1 MNNIKNIFDDRRRRE
16 RETRVTYSKYIFN
29 SHLVMFLIIVLG
41 AGLINYSQWL
51 ENASKLEMKTVFI
64 AASAI
69 FSYLLIS
76 LKVKT
81 FIKEADAIF
90 LLPLEKYYGKVAIKT
105 GIILTTIH
113 LLFLVIFYFI
123 IKPLLS
129 RIGGFSG
136 LEEFTGIVGAQFF
149 ILIVGVMVNV
159 FYRLAEAIYFENKFF
174 IKILLFLNI
183 FLPILVVFGKYN
195 YLEYT
200 TFVIL
205 IIISIIIVKNHSN
218 VKKTLLLNNDIG
230 YALKWN
236 EAAEYDRHR
245 EENYLKFVSMFV
257 DVPLNGIK
265 VARRKYFDIL
275 LPKLTEKNFT
285 VKNSFKYYYY
295 RVFLRQENTVF
306 LALRLMLIAGII
318 IYSFNNVYVSL
329 VVIISYSYLTIIQLV
344 PLYKQISN
352 NIWHNILPVNEEI
365 KIKSFKNLL
374 TAVILIT
381 TFILTLLS
389 IVVSGIDYLII
400 GINILSFVLANLL
413 ARVFIA
419 KVK

>member
-1 MNNIKNIFDDRRRRE
+1 MVNITIF
-16 RETRVTYSKYIFN
+16 K
-29 SHLVMFLIIVLG
+29 
-41 AGLINYSQWL
+41 NYS
-51 ENASKLEMKTVFI
+51 NAKKAL
-64 AASAI
+64 
-69 FSYLLIS
+69 S
-76 LKVKT
+76 L
-81 FIKEADAIF
+81 
-90 LLPLEKYYGKVAIKT
+90 
-105 GIILTTIH
+105 
-113 LLFLVIFYFI
+113 
-123 IKPLLS
+123 
-129 RIGGFSG
+129 
-136 LEEFTGIVGAQFF
+136 
-149 ILIVGVMVNV
+149 
-159 FYRLAEAIYFENKFF
+159 
-174 IKILLFLNI
+174 
-183 FLPILVVFGKYN
+183 
-195 YLEYT
+195 
-200 TFVIL
+200 
-205 IIISIIIVKNHSN
+205 
-218 VKKTLLLNNDIG
+218 NDGIG
-230 YALKWN
+230 YSLKWN
-236 EAAEYDRHR
+236 DAAEYDKHR

-265 VARRKYFDIL
+265 VARRKYFDVV
-275 LPKLTEKNFT
+275 LPKLTEQNFT
-285 VKNSFKYYYY
+285 VENSFKYYYY

-352 NIWHNILPVNEEI
+352 NIWNSILPVSEGI

-413 ARVFIA
+413 VRVFID

>member
-1 MNNIKNIFDDRRRRE
+1 MSNIKNIFDDRRRRE

-69 FSYLLIS
+69 FSYLLVS

-105 GIILTTIH
+105 GIILTSIH

-149 ILIVGVMVNV
+149 MLIVGVMVNV
-159 FYRLAEAIYFENKFF
+159 FYRLAEAIYFEKKFF
-174 IKILLFLNI
+174 MKILLFLNI

-200 TFVIL
+200 TFVTL

-265 VARRKYFDIL
+265 VARRKYFDVL
-275 LPKLTEKNFT
+275 LPKLTEQNFT
-285 VKNSFKYYYY
+285 VENSFKYYYY

-352 NIWHNILPVNEEI
+352 NIWNSILPVSEGI

-413 ARVFIA
+413 VRVFID

>member
-1 MNNIKNIFDDRRRRE
+1 MKVLLFMNIF
-16 RETRVTYSKYIFN
+16 VTI
-29 SHLVMFLIIVLG
+29 
-41 AGLINYSQWL
+41 L
-51 ENASKLEMKTVFI
+51 E
-64 AASAI
+64 
-69 FSYLLIS
+69 
-76 LKVKT
+76 
-81 FIKEADAIF
+81 
-90 LLPLEKYYGKVAIKT
+90 
-105 GIILTTIH
+105 
-113 LLFLVIFYFI
+113 
-123 IKPLLS
+123 
-129 RIGGFSG
+129 
-136 LEEFTGIVGAQFF
+136 
-149 ILIVGVMVNV
+149 
-159 FYRLAEAIYFENKFF
+159 
-174 IKILLFLNI
+174 
-183 FLPILVVFGKYN
+183 VFGKYN
-195 YLEYT
+195 YLEYVT
-200 TFVIL
+200 LVVSIIIL
-205 IIISIIIVKNHSN
+205 IIIFKNYSN
-218 VKKTLLLNNDIG
+218 AKKALSLNDGIG
-230 YALKWN
+230 YSLKWN
-236 EAAEYDRHR
+236 DAAEYDKHR

-265 VARRKYFDIL
+265 VARRKYFDVL
-275 LPKLTEKNFT
+275 LPKLTEQNFT
-285 VKNSFKYYYY
+285 VENSFKYYYY

-352 NIWHNILPVNEEI
+352 NIWNSILPVSEGI

-413 ARVFIA
+413 VRVFIA

>member
-1 MNNIKNIFDDRRRRE
+1 MSNIKNIFDDRRRRE
-16 RETRVTYSKYIFN
+16 RETSVTYSKYIFN

-69 FSYLLIS
+69 FSYLLVS

-105 GIILTTIH
+105 GIILTSIH

-129 RIGGFSG
+129 RIGGF
-136 LEEFTGIVGAQFF
+136 QFF
-149 ILIVGVMVNV
+149 MLIVGVMVNV
-159 FYRLAEAIYFENKFF
+159 FYRLAEAIYFEKKFF
-174 IKILLFLNI
+174 MKILLFLNI

-200 TFVIL
+200 TFVTL

-265 VARRKYFDIL
+265 VARRKYFDVL
-275 LPKLTEKNFT
+275 LPKLTEQNFT
-285 VKNSFKYYYY
+285 VENSFKYYYY

-352 NIWHNILPVNEEI
+352 NIWHSILPVNEEI

-389 IVVSGIDYLII
+389 IVVSGIDYLTI

-413 ARVFIA
+413 VRVFIA